1 MNDSSKACIL
11 CVSGARD
18 VFAPAGTEFRAILL
32 ITVTSPDLD
41 DKTSIGNSANYAAML
56 IPL

>member
-18 VFAPAGTEFRAILL
+18 VLAPAGTEFSAVLL
-32 ITVTSPDLD
+32 ITRASPNFDG
-41 DKTSIGNSANYAAML
+41 KASICNPDNYITML